1 MFILYC
7 QIISELLW
15 IAEGC
20 YEVRDAVD
28 FTKNCNNWGWGEGE
42 GVIMLTVIKMLNFSM
57 NTMGITASLVNIIHI
72 LHC

>member
-28 FTKNCNNWGWGEGE
+28 FTKTVIIGDGGG
-42 GVIMLTVIKMLNFSM
+42 GVIMLTVMKMLNVSM
-57 NTMGITASLVNIIHI
+57 NIMDITASLVNIIHI